1 MDNINGINMKEIEK
15 ERIDGIYSNAFSL
28 FSQNS
33 LVCRFGFFA
42 QHGRIDDLYLYLCV
56 ASRCS

>member
-1 MDNINGINMKEIEK
+1 MLFIDNIDGINMKEIEK

-33 LVCRFGFFA
+33 LVCRYGFFA
-42 QHGRIDDLYLYLCV
+42 QHGRVDRV
-56 ASRCS
+56 